1 MEHIVSI
8 VVSEVVAAVLG
19 ALLLAAVRW
28 RFGGRLAV

>member
-8 VVSEVVAAVLG
+8 VVAEVVATVLG

-28 RFGGRLAV
+28 MFGDRLAV